1 VKSLN
6 VQIPLGEPD
15 PTRSTDHLRLPQVRR
30 LSGQVG
36 SGRVG
41 SGPCPYGGIWHRP
54 DQTLSLVG
62 SGGVVSKFH
71 YTDRTRH
78 VRACDQVSDKVCDP
92 CQIPLHGPTDFVCD
106 PTRPDQTHGQS
117 PYMSRSSGQVYDQT
131 KSVRTCAETQAV
143 GGSGLVGSGRVRV
156 VEFSNDTTSD
166 KVWPRPSSGIW
177 TLHHTGRS
185 ALLLPDNCPAYLA
198 LSDSFEFIG
207 GL

>member
-1 VKSLN
+1 LLTQCSVGNNCRVVKSLN

-78 VRACDQVSDKVCDP
+78 VRACDQVSDKICGP
-92 CQIPLHGPTDFVCD
+92 CQIPLHGRTDFVCD
-106 PTRPDQTHGQS
+106 PTRPDPRTESVHVEIERTSLRPDKVRADVCADPG
-117 PYMSRSSGQVYDQT
+117 SRWVW
-131 KSVRTCAETQAV
+131 
-143 GGSGLVGSGRVRV
+143 SGRVGSV
-156 VEFSNDTTSD
+156 
-166 KVWPRPSSGIW
+166 
-177 TLHHTGRS
+177 
-185 ALLLPDNCPAYLA
+185 
-198 LSDSFEFIG
+198 
-207 GL
+207 